1 MNVALLKTPLKQ
13 VKSVQELL
21 MNDQARSQIAMVAS
35 KILTP
40 ERMMRVTANA
50 IRRTPSLQECE
61 PLSFLGAMM
70 FCAQMGFEPNSPL
83 GHAYLIPFNKNV
95 KIKLPNGRDDWVKI
109 KQVEVVIGYKGFKEL
124 ARRSGKIKSMHGDI
138 VYEGDMFSHE
148 YGSGQHLRHVPC
160 GRKDKP
166 IGAYFHVAY
175 DGGEGHVYMTKEEIE
190 AHRDRYSK
198 GWQQAVKDGKTAD
211 SPWKKDWE
219 AMWIKTPCRILI
231 GRGDIPMST
240 EMADAMTVD
249 DGGIDF
255 RGFAADPLAG
265 PDVIEGEAEEEQPE
279 EEEEAKPEPTRAA
292 KPKPAEKQDNR
303 QANTKPA
310 QQIEARHVEVQNAQV
325 QDDEPVQGSLLD
337 ETQADENG
345 EVIPQK
351 PDWSQNGFG
360 KGFLMD
366 VRDMGFDA
374 AMDLHGDE
382 IARIKDEKPGLYD
395 YLMLECA
402 KITN

>member
-1 MNVALLKTPLKQ
+1 MNVALVKTPLRQ

-21 MNDQARSQIAMVAS
+21 SNEQARQQISMVVS
-35 KILTP
+35 KVLTP
-40 ERMMRVTANA
+40 ERLMRATANA
-50 IRRTPSLQECE
+50 IRRTPALQECE
-61 PLSFLGAMM
+61 PISFLGAMM
-70 FCAQMGFEPNSPL
+70 FCAQLGFEPNSPL
-83 GHAYLIPFNKNV
+83 AQAYLIPFNKNTPV
-95 KIKLPNGRDDWVKI
+95 KLPNGRTDWVTI

-138 VYEGDMFSHE
+138 VYEGDVFSHE

-190 AHRDRYSK
+190 GHRDRYSK
-198 GWQQAVKDGKTAD
+198 GWQQAVKIGKTAD

-240 EMADAMTVD
+240 EMADAITVD
-249 DGGIDF
+249 EAGIDF
-255 RGFAADPLAG
+255 RSFATDPLAG
-265 PDVIEGEAEEEQPE
+265 PDVIEGEVDEPQPE
-279 EEEEAKPEPTRAA
+279 EEEEAKPELTTAT
-292 KPKPAEKQDNR
+292 KPKPAEKQESR
-303 QANTKPA
+303 QSKPKPV
-310 QQIEARHVEVQNAQV
+310 QSIEARHVEVKNAQV
-325 QDDEPVQGSLLD
+325 QDDEPAQGSLLD
-337 ETQADENG
+337 ETRADENG
-345 EVIPQK
+345 EVIPQE

-366 VRDMGFDA
+366 VRDMGIDA
-374 AMDLHGDE
+374 AKDLHGDE
-382 IARIKDEKPGLYD
+382 IARIKDEKPGLHT
-395 YLMLECA
+395 YLMAEVA

>member
-1 MNVALLKTPLKQ
+1 MNVALSKTPLRQ

-21 MNDQARSQIAMVAS
+21 SNEQARQQISMVVS
-35 KILTP
+35 KVLTP
-40 ERMMRVTANA
+40 ERLMRATANA
-50 IRRTPSLQECE
+50 IRRTPALQECE
-61 PLSFLGAMM
+61 PISFLGAMM
-70 FCAQMGFEPNSPL
+70 FCAQLGFEPNNPL
-83 GHAYLIPFNKNV
+83 AQAYLIPFNKNTPV
-95 KIKLPNGRDDWVKI
+95 KLPNGRTDWVTI

-138 VYEGDMFSHE
+138 VYDGDVFSHE

-190 AHRDRYSK
+190 SHRDRYSK
-198 GWQQAVKDGKTAD
+198 GWQQAVKAGKTAD

-240 EMADAMTVD
+240 EMADAITVD
-249 DGGIDF
+249 EAGIDF
-255 RGFAADPLAG
+255 RSFATDPLAG
-265 PDVIEGEAEEEQPE
+265 PDVIEGEADEPSPEQ
-279 EEEEAKPEPTRAA
+279 EEEAKPEP
-292 KPKPAEKQDNR
+292 KPKLVEKQETR

-310 QQIEARHVEVQNAQV
+310 QQVEARHVEARNAPV
-325 QDDEPVQGSLLD
+325 QDDERAQGEPSD
-337 ETQADENG
+337 ETPADENG
-345 EVIPQK
+345 EVIPQET
-351 PDWSQNGFG
+351 DWSQNGFG

-366 VRDMGFDA
+366 VRDMGYDVA
-374 AMDLHGDE
+374 YDLHGGDLD
-382 IARIKDEKPGLYD
+382 RIKDEKPGLYD
-395 YLMLECA
+395 YLMIECA